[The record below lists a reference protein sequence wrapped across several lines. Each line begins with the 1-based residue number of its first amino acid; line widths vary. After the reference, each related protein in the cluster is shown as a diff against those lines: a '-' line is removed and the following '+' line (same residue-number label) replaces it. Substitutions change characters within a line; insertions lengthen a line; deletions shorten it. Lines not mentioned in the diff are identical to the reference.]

1 MDKQVT
7 NFNTRLRTIRLRE
20 FFVWVVVTI
29 IIGGVI
35 MAIFPVF
42 EENDDLFFILIS
54 SLILIF
60 FFWCLKDTTGL
71 SKNFE
76 DLFLEKNRKEILY
89 IFAIN
94 ICFAFIFLFLVT
106 VLDFAI
112 GMVDP
117 TWVTGF
123 DFDKIDL
130 TPGAFLLSSI
140 TTLIFAPIMEE
151 LAFRGILFNRLKIK
165 IGFVPAMIISSLIFA
180 AGHDFGGIISA
191 FLFGICM
198 CILYLKTD
206 NILIPISVHFIN
218 NVAASLLDI
227 VNADAFLCQF
237 PWIMLLGGIV
247 GVSTIL
253 LIKYIIDETNAL
265 KRAYS

>member
-20 FFVWVVVTI
+20 FILCMVIAT
-29 IIGGVI
+29 IIGGV
-35 MAIFPVF
+35 MMTIFPVF
-42 EENDDLFFILIS
+42 EENDDLFFILMS

-76 DLFLEKNRKEILY
+76 DLFLEKNKKEILY
-89 IFAIN
+89 VFAIN

-106 VLDFAI
+106 MLDIAI

-117 TWVTGF
+117 TWITGF

-151 LAFRGILFNRLKIK
+151 LVFRGVLFNRLKIK

-180 AGHDFGGIISA
+180 VGHDFGGIVSA

-206 NILIPISVHFIN
+206 NILIPITVHFIN
-218 NVAASLLDI
+218 NVVASLLEI
-227 VNADAFLCQF
+227 INADAFLGQI
-237 PWIMLLGGIV
+237 PWIIFVGIIV
-247 GVSTIL
+247 GVSSIL
-253 LIKYIIDETNAL
+253 LIEYIINETNAL
-265 KRAYS
+265 KRTYS